1 MTMTMQQ
8 PVALPNIGSK
18 HAPILPKCEPRR
30 DANNYRKDAIKI
42 FNFVETIIETYQP
55 FPFVCRLLKSWNR
68 SIDWKHP
75 ATKCLFPATSWSR
88 YFINEFS
95 LALDQLGDL
104 YLKFKVLDAP
114 VLLLRN
120 EDTTISVKMTSMQV
134 HVKKDLIDSND
145 SLRGGDQHQSGES
158 CRRRLASTVALQQ
171 KHLLDMGTARGNTSF
186 SNRFDFQRW
195 ITCLFVVLFFL
206 SDFLVCADAYKDCSS
221 SSTSAIIFENYAYC
235 RDGEYLCD
243 PYANIAK
250 RGCEVSKFFPS
261 VRLSFLFCIPFVI

>member
-1 MTMTMQQ
+1 MTSKQQ
-8 PVALPNIGSK
+8 VALPNIGSK

-30 DANNYRKDAIKI
+30 EANNYRKDAIKI

-114 VLLLRN
+114 LLRN

-134 HVKKDLIDSND
+134 HVKKDLIDLND
-145 SLRGGDQHQSGES
+145 SLRGGDQQQSGEL
-158 CRRRLASTVALQQ
+158 CRRRLTSTVALQQ

-186 SNRFDFQRW
+186 SIRFDFQRW
-195 ITCLFVVLFFL
+195 IACLFVVLFFL
-206 SDFLVCADAYKDCSS
+206 SDFLGCVDAIDCSS
-221 SSTSAIIFENYAYC
+221 SSRTASQSGSYAYC
-235 RDGEYLCD
+235 GNGEYLCD
-243 PYANIAK
+243 PYNEK
-250 RGCEVSKFFPS
+250 NNRGCDVSLLLICANSSWHFSSAFS
-261 VRLSFLFCIPFVI
+261 CGLWC